1 MILKYVLL
9 GCGPIGYH
17 ILEREPHFFAVD
29 PSGEA
34 QKKGYNSIQ
43 GNLKDKEVLVSAG
56 ICDADVIVILE
67 DISAVLPLVR
77 SLNTSAYVLVK
88 GFEGEPGSV
97 QGANS
102 VIPCSTSIAEE
113 CIHHIRVHENLK
125 RKEALETVLSS
136 GTSMAII
143 MHDNP
148 DPDCISSALSLQM
161 IAQKMGV
168 HSDLFHGGQI
178 GFSENR
184 ILVEIL
190 DLTLI
195 NPQPGKKIDFS
206 RYDLTAFVDHSP
218 WDYTSIARDITP
230 DIVIDH
236 HLPPKYPVRFTDVRE
251 TAGATST
258 ILLEYL
264 LLFDIEISSK
274 LATALFYGLL
284 VDTNNLR
291 RGISTADIEAL
302 HVLRDK
308 IDPELLSRI
317 ERVGFMKGMRKSHED
332 TDFLDVLGEALKNVE
347 VVDNV
352 AFSYVG
358 KVKYRDAVSHSA
370 DFLLKMEHIDMVMV
384 YGIVGDL
391 LYISARSWDGKVHI
405 GQLMK
410 NAFQGL
416 GRAGGHPLI
425 GGASIPLKNLP
436 KAFDKTIKKRVLN
449 VLSSYS

>member
-1 MILKYVLL
+1 ML
-9 GCGPIGYH
+9 GCGPIGYRL
-17 ILEREPHFFAVD
+17 LEREPHFLVVD
-29 PSGEA
+29 PSREA
-34 QKKGYNSIQ
+34 PKKGYNFIQ
-43 GNLKDKEVLVSAG
+43 GDPKDKEVLLNAG
-56 ICDADVIVILE
+56 VCDADVVVILE
-67 DISAVLPLVR
+67 DIPVVLPLVR
-77 SLNTSAYVLVK
+77 SLNEQAYVVVR
-88 GFEGEPGSV
+88 GNERERGSI
-97 QGANS
+97 QGADR
-102 VIPCSTSIAEE
+102 VIPSSTCIADE
-113 CIHHIRVHENLK
+113 CIHHIRTRENLK
-125 RKEALETVLSS
+125 RKEALESVLRS
-136 GTSMAII
+136 GTTMAII

-148 DPDCISSALSLQM
+148 DPDCISSALSLQL
-161 IAQKMGV
+161 IAQEVGV
-168 HSDLFHGGQI
+168 HSDLFYGGQI
-178 GFSENR
+178 GYSENR

-190 DLTLI
+190 NLTLI
-195 NPQPGKKIDFS
+195 NPQSGKKIDFTH
-206 RYDLTAFVDHSP
+206 YDLTAFVDHSP
-218 WDYTSIARDITP
+218 WDYTSIARDVTP

-236 HLPPKYPVRFTDVRE
+236 HLPPKYPARFTDVRE
-251 TAGATST
+251 TAGSTST

-264 LLFDIEISSK
+264 QLFDIELSSK

-291 RGISTADIEAL
+291 RGISTADVEAL
-302 HVLRDK
+302 HVLREK

-317 ERVGFMKGMRKSHED
+317 ERVGFMRSMRQSHED
-332 TDFLDVLGEALKNVE
+332 TDFLNVLGEALKNIE

-370 DFLLKMEHIDMVMV
+370 DFLLKMEHIDVVMV

-391 LYISARSWDGKVHI
+391 LYISARSWDGQLHI

-436 KAFDKTIKKRVLN
+436 KEFEKTIKKRVLH